1 MKKIIA
7 VYGGIFFILLS
18 FLSSA
23 SASGH
28 KTITSDEL
36 KKMMESGP
44 ALKIVDVR
52 EPELFRGARIPG
64 AINIPYDGAQK
75 RILKE
80 LNPGE
85 RIVFV
90 CHGGPMGDEL
100 AQILAKNG
108 YKDVYNLKG
117 GMRKW
122 PGPYAG

>member
-18 FLSSA
+18 FLASA

-28 KTITSDEL
+28 KTIEL

-44 ALKIVDVR
+44 ALK
-52 EPELFRGARIPG
+52 PELFRDAHIPG

-100 AQILAKNG
+100 AQILTKNG

>member
-7 VYGGIFFILLS
+7 VYGGIFLFFCLFWLPHP
-18 FLSSA
+18 LPATRQSS
-23 SASGH
+23 
-28 KTITSDEL
+28 L

-44 ALKIVDVR
+44 ALK
-52 EPELFRGARIPG
+52 PELFRDAHIPG

-108 YKDVYNLKG
+108 YKDVFNLKG

>member
-44 ALKIVDVR
+44 ALKIVDVG
-52 EPELFRGARIPG
+52 EPELFRDAHIPG
-64 AINIPYDGAQK
+64 AINIPYEGAQK

-100 AQILAKNG
+100 AQILTKNG

-122 PGPYAG
+122 PGPYAR